1 MTALGQ
7 PATPAPPGTGGLG
20 SPGPATDPADQVV
33 SLLAEAGLTV
43 AVAESLSG
51 GALTARLVD
60 VPGASAVLRGGVVAY
75 ATDLKADLLGVDQ
88 RLLEDV
94 GPVDPRV
101 AVQMAEGVRT
111 RLGADLGLATTGVA
125 GPAPQSG
132 HPRGTLHVAVAGP
145 EGATE
150 RSVLVEGPR
159 AQVRRAA
166 VDLALGLLLERL
178 GLHEPGDVSA
188 ARTGTEPPRT
198 ETEQGGGTGR

>member
-1 MTALGQ
+1 MTAPG
-7 PATPAPPGTGGLG
+7 PPGTPAGPESGLG
-20 SPGPATDPADQVV
+20 GQSGHGGPSPSPDPAARVV

-75 ATDLKADLLGVDQ
+75 ATDLKARLLGVDQ
-88 RLLEDV
+88 GLLDDE
-94 GPVDPRV
+94 GPVGPRV

-111 RLGADLGLATTGVA
+111 RLGADLGVSTTGVA

-132 HPRGTLHVAVAGP
+132 HDPGTLHVALAGA

-150 RSVLVEGPR
+150 RSAWVAGPR

-166 VDLALGLLLERL
+166 VDLALRLLLERL
-178 GLHEPGDVSA
+178 GPPERGDA
-188 ARTGTEPPRT
+188 AVARVEA
-198 ETEQGGGTGR
+198 EQGGGTGR